1 MCHTSQ
7 TAVAAAAGQR
17 VAIYCLKL
25 VTTTARFTNCT
36 ATTATEGKRRGG
48 EEEEAGNCTV
58 VCVCVSG
65 DIYTDSDTSK
75 LLHVVCFSFSNVCF
89 MLKCSARFSACTT
102 TCEQER
108 EKER

>member
-7 TAVAAAAGQR
+7 TAVAVAAGQR

-58 VCVCVSG
+58 VCVCVFLEIFTLTATLQS
-65 DIYTDSDTSK
+65 
-75 LLHVVCFSFSNVCF
+75 CC
-89 MLKCSARFSACTT
+89 MLCVSASVMFASC
-102 TCEQER
+102 
-108 EKER
+108 